1 MVRLLTLTTIFL
13 SSLAAFTMADTNADL
28 AAPPKPDDLF
38 TLVKSAQAV
47 YRGFIALYDVFDQPK
62 EGIKTA
68 AFYHTAYKAV
78 MTIDQHFNRSQMA
91 SELTKDPDF
100 IHFGNYADLGALRN
114 VYNRTYGV
122 DGNAQKA
129 CQKLSEA
136 APELKAFEKDDQA
149 RADADRIVKPGARIA
164 DAIEMLM
171 QDHAL
176 TPDVLAKYQGVVSL
190 DRAPDIPRSVWR
202 SNSLLQTAL
211 RRP

>member
-1 MVRLLTLTTIFL
+1 
-13 SSLAAFTMADTNADL
+13 
-28 AAPPKPDDLF
+28 
-38 TLVKSAQAV
+38 
-47 YRGFIALYDVFDQPK
+47 
-62 EGIKTA
+62 
-68 AFYHTAYKAV
+68 
-78 MTIDQHFNRSQMA
+78 
-91 SELTKDPDF
+91 LTKDPDF

-190 DRAPDIPRSVWR
+190 DRAPDVPRSVWR